1 MSEHGTECSLLLSA
15 TMTHNEFD
23 MERDFL
29 EPLQNFLATNYI
41 EYNTR
46 EKIMTSDFGST
57 LVFENMKGQE
67 GYNIQLFAKV
77 DKMDKNNK

>member
-1 MSEHGTECSLLLSA
+1 
-15 TMTHNEFD
+15 MTHNEFD

-67 GYNIQLFAKV
+67 GYNI
-77 DKMDKNNK
+77 